1 MNKTLTYKL
10 QNDVREMES
19 KSQRYMTDEEIV
31 TMKERI
37 SYTAENVRRLIAV
50 QLDDLV
56 DEIKNIEQLRNL
68 EMDLVRL
75 AVKND
80 EHESEQ

>member
-1 MNKTLTYKL
+1 MNKTLIYRL

-19 KSQRYMTDEEIV
+19 KAQRCMTDSESDSL
-31 TMKERI
+31 KERI
-37 SYTAENVRRLIAV
+37 KYTSENIRRLIAI

-56 DEIKNIEQLRNL
+56 DEVKNIEQLRNL

-75 AVKND
+75 ECKSD
-80 EHESEQ
+80 DLESEQ